1 MYSCIQESLGGL
13 SKCLPTRL
21 LITTEKKPGYWH
33 QFLLT
38 HTNTHIHTFAL
49 VNTQIICFA
58 ALFCKRMTAG
68 RSPPISALVQLTQ
81 WESTLKMG
89 TKSICGKNSRLICAN
104 TDTVT
109 IFLFCHVFFCEYAV
123 LRVTETMNS
132 WRISLLR
139 SHFLLNLSIVSLFQ
153 TSGVCPCWSLERMQ
167 V

>member
-1 MYSCIQESLGGL
+1 MTIMYSCIQESLGGL

-49 VNTQIICFA
+49 VNTQIICFT

-68 RSPPISALVQLTQ
+68 RSPPISALAELTTIQ
-81 WESTLKMG
+81 FFSKHPMRKHTENGHKVYVWQ
-89 TKSICGKNSRLICAN
+89 NSRLICAN
-104 TDTVT
+104 IDTVT
-109 IFLFCHVFFCEYAV
+109 IILFCHVFFCEYAV
-123 LRVTETMNS
+123 LRVQVTETINS

-139 SHFLLNLSIVSLFQ
+139 SQIK
-153 TSGVCPCWSLERMQ
+153 W
-167 V
+167 